1 MEINDSLKK
10 EMEVEM
16 LEILSKFIDLNESF
30 FSKRTLEHLKEMLEV
45 VRNDETIKK
54 NLTVN

>member
-1 MEINDSLKK
+1 MDICDSLKK
-10 EMEVEM
+10 DMEIEM

-45 VRNDETIKK
+45 VRQDETIKK
-54 NLTVN
+54 GLTVK

>member
-1 MEINDSLKK
+1 MDIRDSIKK
-10 EMEVEM
+10 EEEIEM

-45 VRNDETIKK
+45 VRNDETIKNK
-54 NLTVN
+54 LTVN